1 MHLDAHM
8 GYNPLHILKI
18 EIQLFEW
25 TDSTIICTYSTF
37 TYNHLYTPKIQIC
50 ISTPTWGT
58 ILCISS
64 KLRYNCLSGPIGP
77 PVFFLGQDFL
87 LGLWFPLWGRSS
99 CWEDIFWGKS
109 FCLVFDFLFG
119 CQSSSWESILI
130 ISLLCGASLPVG
142 FLISCLGVILPVGK
156 KFLNESSFWGG
167 FFCWVCDFLFGCPS
181 SCREDILLI
190 SLLSGSRL
198 SVGFVISCLGVGL
211 PVGKTFS

>member
-25 TDSTIICTYSTF
+25 TDRPSSLLSGSRLSVGF
-37 TYNHLYTPKIQIC
+37 V
-50 ISTPTWGT
+50 
-58 ILCISS
+58 ISS
-64 KLRYNCLSGPIGP
+64 LGSVLLLGRHS
-77 PVFFLGQDFL
+77 LGQIFL
-87 LGLWFPLWGRSS
+87 FGFWFPVWVSVFLPGRYVLNESS
-99 CWEDIFWGKS
+99 LWGKS
-109 FCLVFDFLFG
+109 SLTDLDLLFG

-156 KFLNESSFWGG
+156 KFLNESSFWGRS
-167 FFCWVCDFLFGCPS
+167 FCWVCDFLFGCQS

-190 SLLSGSRL
+190 SLLSGSGL